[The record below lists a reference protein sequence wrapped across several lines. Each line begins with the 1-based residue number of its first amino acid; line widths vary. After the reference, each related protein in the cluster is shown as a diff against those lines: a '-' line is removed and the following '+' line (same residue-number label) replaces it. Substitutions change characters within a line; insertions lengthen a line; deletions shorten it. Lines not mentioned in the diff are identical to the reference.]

1 MHTNKLNMI
10 CEICLDA
17 QKDASKANKTQA
29 ESSAK
34 AAVQSNS
41 TDKGQ
46 KADGTSNAR
55 KSATGDKRQPGGNNK
70 SRTNQPGPTEK
81 QKEKQKETTPS
92 PAKSTASGN
101 DCIKFSKG
109 RCLLLLLHISGWSKN
124 L

>member
-1 MHTNKLNMI
+1 MHMNKLNFI

-17 QKDASKANKTQA
+17 QKDASQAKKTQT

-46 KADGTSNAR
+46 KADGTSNAG
-55 KSATGDKRQPGGNNK
+55 KNATGDKHQPGGNNK

-81 QKEKQKETTPS
+81 QKETTPS

-101 DCIKFSKG
+101 DCIIQLWFLPPFVTAHL
-109 RCLLLLLHISGWSKN
+109 RLVQEPLIS
-124 L
+124 